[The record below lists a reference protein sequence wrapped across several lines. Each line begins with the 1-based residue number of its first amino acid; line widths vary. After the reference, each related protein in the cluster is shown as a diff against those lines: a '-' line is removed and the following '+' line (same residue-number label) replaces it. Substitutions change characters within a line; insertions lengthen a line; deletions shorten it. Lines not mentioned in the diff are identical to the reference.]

1 MVRAAL
7 LQRASSGRSGFV
19 RMLIVLAAIAALVQI
34 VRFAISDQVA
44 IDEPE
49 LALTLDGRNWKALMV
64 QAEKALREERS
75 DDAARD
81 VRSALRA
88 DPLAGGALR
97 ALGIIEQKHG
107 SAETTERLMRA
118 AADVSRRDAI
128 AQAWLLG
135 QNLQSGDLAQ
145 AMSRLDLIFRIQN
158 SGAAKLVSLLLPLLS
173 HDEARRELATRL
185 AARPPWRSG
194 FLNQVAREAP
204 DLNAISALYSAL
216 NEARPLRSRKS

>member
-19 RMLIVLAAIAALVQI
+19 RMLIVLAAVAALVQI

-81 VRSALRA
+81 ARSALRA
-88 DPLAGGALR
+88 DSLAGGALR
-97 ALGIIEQKHG
+97 VLGIIEQKHG
-107 SAETTERLMRA
+107 QRRHDRA
-118 AADVSRRDAI
+118 VDAC
-128 AQAWLLG
+128 
-135 QNLQSGDLAQ
+135 SG
-145 AMSRLDLIFRIQN
+145 
-158 SGAAKLVSLLLPLLS
+158 
-173 HDEARRELATRL
+173 
-185 AARPPWRSG
+185 
-194 FLNQVAREAP
+194 
-204 DLNAISALYSAL
+204 
-216 NEARPLRSRKS
+216 